1 MTKLI
6 RLSTHDTDR
15 TADRIAS
22 EEEALVVARTLAAD
36 FALTAS
42 ERDRD
47 RILPHAEMDRLAAS
61 GLLAITVPAE
71 YGGIDV
77 SNAVLAEVTA
87 ILSEADGS
95 IGQIPQNHFYILEA
109 LRHDGT
115 DDQKRFYYGRA
126 LAGDR
131 FGNALSETGT
141 KTVGH
146 YNTRLTRDGAGFR
159 IDGRKFYSTG
169 VLFADWIA
177 IFALDEDEKITMSF
191 VPRGTEGVE
200 IVDDWDGIGQR
211 TTGSGTTILDGVRV
225 PPSAVVRHHKGFERP
240 GTIGSVG
247 QIIHAGI
254 DLGIARAAF
263 AEMVRFIRTVSRP
276 WTNSGVDRASE
287 DPLTIARVGQVAI
300 RIEAA
305 TAIVEYAGRK
315 VDHAQV
321 DLTEETAVAASLA
334 VASAKVLTTE
344 IAIEATNTLFE
355 LAGTASA
362 REGLNLDRHW
372 RNARTHTLHDPVRWK
387 YHVAGNFHLND
398 VPPPRSGA
406 L

>member
-1 MTKLI
+1 MSQVSLLNATP
-6 RLSTHDTDR
+6 LS
-15 TADRIAS
+15 AARIVS
-22 EEEALVVARTLAAD
+22 EEEALAVARELAAE
-36 FALTAS
+36 FSEGAS
-42 ERDRD
+42 KRDRE
-47 RILPHAEMDRLAAS
+47 RILPYRELERLAKS

-87 ILSEADGS
+87 ILAEADGS

-115 DDQKRFYYGRA
+115 EDQKRFYFGRA
-126 LAGDR
+126 LAGDK
-131 FGNALSETGT
+131 FGNALSEIGT
-141 KTVGH
+141 KTVGRH
-146 YNTRLTRDGAGFR
+146 NTRLTTDGPGFR
-159 IDGRKFYSTG
+159 INGRKFYSTG

-177 IFALDEDEKITMSF
+177 IFALNEDEQLTMSLA
-191 VPRGTEGVE
+191 PRGTEGIE

-211 TTGSGTTILDGVRV
+211 TTGSGTTVLNNVAV
-225 PPSAVVRHHKGFERP
+225 PASAVVRHHKGFERP

-247 QIIHAGI
+247 QIIHAGV

-263 AEMVRFIRTVSRP
+263 RDTVDFVRTRSRP
-276 WTNSGVDRASE
+276 WTDSGVERASD
-287 DPLTIARVGQVAI
+287 DPLTIAKVGQIAI
-300 RIEAA
+300 RLEAA
-305 TAIVEYAGRK
+305 TATLEYAGYK
-315 VDHAQV
+315 VDHAQIDPTQDNV
-321 DLTEETAVAASLA
+321 VAATLA
-334 VASAKVLTTE
+334 VATAKVLTTE
-344 IAIEATNTLFE
+344 IALEATNALFE
-355 LAGTASA
+355 LAGTASV

-398 VPPPRSGA
+398 VMPPRSGA